1 MKLVKLSLVAA
12 LAAGAFSAA
21 NATPVE
27 EAIKDI
33 DVSGVLRYRY
43 DTGRFG
49 NRGYG
54 FEDQRSSI
62 NDRQNHNYRAQLNFS
77 GAIADNF
84 KAFVQFDYSAKDG
97 GYGPDSVSNTS
108 NTLNVRQLYLTYTN
122 EDVAT
127 SVIAGKQQLN
137 TIWTDNGI
145 DGLVGTGI
153 KVVNNSID
161 GLTLAAFAVDSFNT
175 DTEGDTLAGSK
186 IFNGYVEKN
195 SKNFPEGTK
204 LNINPYAGN
213 LYGAA
218 AIGSYDIAGGQFNPQ
233 LWLSYLNDTGFFYAL
248 DVAYNTTIFDGVNWN
263 IEGAYLGN
271 SLDSKMKSK
280 NTAIVTEYDGNGKSD
295 VITGDEMMAN
305 GNLFALKGTVAVNG
319 WDASLGGIYYGKKDK
334 LTINTLE
341 DQGNIGGLLAGEEI
355 FYTDGSNLN
364 GDIGRNIFGYVTA
377 GYTFNEIVRVG
388 ADFVYGGTKTDPEA
402 ESTGGKKFEAVARVD
417 YKYSPKL
424 NFSAFYSYVN
434 VDNNHKNEYDGR
446 DGRKN
451 TVRLQALYK
460 F

>member
-12 LAAGAFSAA
+12 LAAGAFSVA
-21 NATPVE
+21 NATPLE

-43 DTGRFG
+43 DTGTLG
-49 NRGYG
+49 KDKVG
-54 FEDQRSSI
+54 FTNAN
-62 NDRQNHNYRAQLNFS
+62 NDSKQIHKYRAQINFS
-77 GAIADNF
+77 GAISDNF
-84 KAFVQFDYSAKDG
+84 KAFVQFDYNSQDG
-97 GYGPDSVSNTS
+97 GYGADSISNTS
-108 NTLNVRQLYLTYTN
+108 DTLTVRQLYLTYTN

-161 GLTLAAFAVDSFNT
+161 GLTLAAFAMDSFNEAS
-175 DTEGDTLAGSK
+175 DTTVTITQDNSQKITGVQFNRGNPKGDGDTSGALDW
-186 IFNGYVEKN
+186 NKN
-195 SKNFPEGTK
+195 
-204 LNINPYAGN
+204 I
-213 LYGAA
+213 YGAA

-233 LWLSYLNDTGFFYAL
+233 LWLAYMSDNAFLYAL
-248 DVAYNTTIFDGVNWN
+248 DAAYSTTIFDGINWS

-271 SLDSKMKSK
+271 SVDNKLKDRLS
-280 NTAIVTEYDGNGKSD
+280 NQVADGNF
-295 VITGDEMMAN
+295 
-305 GNLFALKGTVAVNG
+305 FALRGTVEVNG
-319 WDASLGGIYYGKKDK
+319 WDASLGGLYYGKKNK
-334 LTINTLE
+334 ATVTTIE
-341 DQGNIGGLLAGEEI
+341 DQGNLGSLLAGEEI
-355 FYTDGSNLN
+355 FYTNGSNLN
-364 GDIGRNIFGYVTA
+364 GDTGRNIFGYATA
-377 GYTFNEIVRVG
+377 GYTFNETVRVG
-388 ADFVYGGTKTDPEA
+388 ADFVYGGTKTGEIGN
-402 ESTGGKKFEAVARVD
+402 GGKKLEAVARVN

-434 VDNNHKNEYDGR
+434 VDQDAKKGDH
-446 DGRKN
+446 N

>member
-21 NATPVE
+21 NATPLE

-43 DTGRFG
+43 ETSNDWSNANFG
-49 NRGYG
+49 SGISG
-54 FEDQRSSI
+54 KQD
-62 NDRQNHNYRAQLNFS
+62 HKYRAQVNFS
-77 GAIADNF
+77 GAISDNF
-84 KAFVQFDYSAKDG
+84 KAFVQFDYNSQDG
-97 GYGPDSVSNTS
+97 GYGIDSISNTS
-108 NTLNVRQLYLTYTN
+108 DTLTVRQLYLTYTN

-145 DGLVGTGI
+145 DGLVGTGV

-161 GLTLAAFAVDSFNT
+161 GLTLAAFAMDSFNEKVPAT
-175 DTEGDTLAGSK
+175 ADVVNGTFNKGNVNGDGDVSGALDW
-186 IFNGYVEKN
+186 
-195 SKNFPEGTK
+195 SKN
-204 LNINPYAGN
+204 I
-213 LYGAA
+213 YGAA

-233 LWLSYLNDTGFFYAL
+233 LWLAYMNENAFLYAL
-248 DVAYNTTIFDGVNWN
+248 DAAYSTTIFDGINWS

-271 SLDSKMKSK
+271 SVDNKLKDRLDAAKG
-280 NTAIVTEYDGNGKSD
+280 AYLGNSVDNKLKD
-295 VITGDEMMAN
+295 RLDAAN
-305 GNLFALKGTVAVNG
+305 GNFFALRGTVEVNG
-319 WDASLGGIYYGKKDK
+319 WDASLGGLYYGKKDK
-334 LTINTLE
+334 ATVTTIE
-341 DQGNIGGLLAGEEI
+341 DQGNIGSLLAGEEI
-355 FYTDGSNLN
+355 FYTRGSNLN

-377 GYTFNEIVRVG
+377 GYTFNETVRVG
-388 ADFVYGGTKTDPEA
+388 ADFVYGGTKTNIIGQ
-402 ESTGGKKFEAVARVD
+402 GGKKLEAVARVD

-434 VDNNHKNEYDGR
+434 VDTDPESTHHDA
-446 DGRKN
+446 
-451 TVRLQALYK
+451 VRLQALYK